1 MTEDLQDRVRDAL
14 LARAVTVPEPEQP
27 DWVAIGRRQAQRK
40 RTRFAPI
47 AASVAVLIT
56 LTAGLLIGVGIG
68 SPRTRATFPHP
79 APVNAHPAAT
89 CVANVPSRLL
99 PQWARGGFSEAEPR
113 MPYVLGTRGDIAAIL
128 FGNPLAA
135 PPRRDLSN
143 KILWVSR
150 VSAASGDPLIV
161 DARLDGSQTTVRRTV
176 PGGPGPSII
185 DLPQS
190 GCWHL
195 TLTWSQHT
203 DTLDLRYSRQSH
215 E

>member
-1 MTEDLQDRVRDAL
+1 MTENVQDRVRDAL
-14 LARAVTVPEPEQP
+14 RARAMSVPEPEQP
-27 DWVAIGRRQAQRK
+27 DWAAIGGRRTQ
-40 RTRFAPI
+40 RTRFTSVM
-47 AASVAVLIT
+47 AAAAVLIMV
-56 LTAGLLIGVGIG
+56 TAGLLIGTGID
-68 SPRTRATFPHP
+68 SRRTRATFPAPAPVDAHP
-79 APVNAHPAAT
+79 APT
-89 CVANVPSRLL
+89 CVADVAGRVL
-99 PQWARGGFSEAEPR
+99 PPWARGGFTAPEPR
-113 MPYVLGTRGDIAAIL
+113 MPYVLGARGDIAAIL

-150 VSAASGDPLIV
+150 VPTAGDPLII
-161 DARLDGSQTTVRRTV
+161 DARLDGSRTTVRRTV
-176 PGGPGPSII
+176 PGGPGPSTV
-185 DLPQS
+185 DLPRS